1 MNTDIIP
8 EGDDAPPAR
17 NGASDEA
24 NRPMP
29 LPSNPQT
36 ILLLG
41 IFLLLLFFTL
51 QLASA
56 VVVPIVFALILSLLL
71 RPVMR
76 GAARLHIPNPITALV
91 IIALFLGGVVQLGV
105 SLSGP
110 ASDWLAKAPRS
121 ISHIERRLDAIKKP
135 SKALMAASKRL
146 DQMTETTAD
155 PNQKP
160 VRMAEPGLTSTL
172 FSGTRAMLV
181 SLGITI
187 VLLFFLLSAGDL
199 FLRRT
204 VELLPTLHNKKQV
217 VEISREIE
225 QHIAGYLATISL
237 MNVGVGVATGL
248 ACYFTGLSDPF
259 LWGTLA
265 FALNYI
271 PIIGPLFGIAGLVMA
286 GLLTFSNTVQAL
298 LPAGIYLMIH
308 LAEGQIIT
316 PMLLARRFVLNPVLV
331 ILSIIFW
338 YWMWG
343 VAGAFLAVPMLAA
356 FKLICDRITP
366 LMALG
371 HFLGGETR
379 G

>member
-1 MNTDIIP
+1 MSTDEIP
-8 EGDDAPPAR
+8 AGDTAPDDADHAV
-17 NGASDEA
+17 
-24 NRPMP
+24 RPMP
-29 LPSNPQT
+29 LPNNPQT

-51 QLASA
+51 QLAAA
-56 VVVPIVFALILSLLL
+56 VIVPVVFAFILSLLL

-76 GAARLHIPNPITALV
+76 VAAKAHIPNPITALI
-91 IIALFLGGVVQLGV
+91 IIALFFGGVVQLGY

-110 ASDWLAKAPRS
+110 AAEWLAKAPRS
-121 ISHIERRLDAIKKP
+121 ISHLERRLDAIKKP
-135 SKALMAASKRL
+135 GKALMAASKRL
-146 DQMTETTAD
+146 DQITETSTN

-160 VRMAEPGLTSTL
+160 VHVAEPGLSSTL

-181 SLGITI
+181 SFGVTI

-199 FLRRT
+199 FLRRA
-204 VELLPTLHNKKQV
+204 VEVLPSLHNKKQM

-225 QHIAGYLATISL
+225 QHIAGYLTTISL
-237 MNVGVGVATGL
+237 MNLGVGIMTGL
-248 ACYFTGLSDPF
+248 GCYFTGLSDPI

-271 PIIGPLFGIAGLVMA
+271 PIIGPLFGMAGLAMV
-286 GLLTFSNTVQAL
+286 GLLTFPTTVQAL
-298 LPAGIYLMIH
+298 LPAGIYLMVH

-343 VAGAFLAVPMLAA
+343 VAGAFLAVPMLAVT
-356 FKLICDRITP
+356 KLICDRITP

-379 G
+379 T

>member
-1 MNTDIIP
+1 MSTDEIP
-8 EGDDAPPAR
+8 IGDETP
-17 NGASDEA
+17 DEA
-24 NRPMP
+24 DRTARPMP

-51 QLASA
+51 QLAA
-56 VVVPIVFALILSLLL
+56 AIIVPIVFALILSLLL

-76 GAARLHIPNPITALV
+76 MAAKAHIPNPITALI
-91 IIALFLGGVVQLGV
+91 IIAMFFGGVVQLGY

-110 ASDWLAKAPRS
+110 ATEWLAKAPRS
-121 ISHIERRLDAIKKP
+121 ISHLERRLDAIKKP
-135 SKALMAASKRL
+135 GKAFIAASKRL
-146 DQMTETTAD
+146 DQITETA
-155 PNQKP
+155 PSNPGQKP
-160 VRMAEPGLTSTL
+160 VHVAEPSLSSTL
-172 FSGTRAMLV
+172 FTSTRAMLV
-181 SLGITI
+181 SFGITI

-204 VELLPTLHNKKQV
+204 VEVLPSLHNKKQM

-225 QHIAGYLATISL
+225 QHIAGYLATISM
-237 MNVGVGVATGL
+237 MNLGVGIMTGL
-248 ACYFTGLSDPF
+248 GCYFTGLSDPI

-271 PIIGPLFGIAGLVMA
+271 PIIGPLFGMAGLAMV
-286 GLLTFSNTVQAL
+286 GLLTFPTTVQAL
-298 LPAGIYLMIH
+298 LPAGIYLMVH

-343 VAGAFLAVPMLAA
+343 VAGAFLAVPMLAVT
-356 FKLICDRITP
+356 KLISDRITP

-371 HFLGGETR
+371 HFLGGEAR
-379 G
+379 N

>member
-1 MNTDIIP
+1 M
-8 EGDDAPPAR
+8 
-17 NGASDEA
+17 DEE
-24 NRPMP
+24 NPSMP
-29 LPSNPQT
+29 LPRNLQT

-56 VVVPIVFALILSLLL
+56 VIVPIVFAFILSLLL

-76 GAARLHIPNPITALV
+76 GAARMHIPNPITALV
-91 IIALFLGGVVQLGV
+91 IIALFLGGVVQLGI

-110 ASDWLAKAPRS
+110 ANVWLTKAPRS
-121 ISHIERRLDAIKKP
+121 ISHLERRLDAIKKP
-135 SKALMAASKRL
+135 GQAIMAASKRL
-146 DQMTETTAD
+146 DQITETSSDTS
-155 PNQKP
+155 QKP
-160 VRMAEPGLTSTL
+160 VRVAEPGLSSTL
-172 FSGTRAMLV
+172 FSGTRAILV

-204 VELLPTLHNKKQV
+204 VEVLPTLHNKKQV

-237 MNVGVGVATGL
+237 MNIGVGVMTGL
-248 ACYFTGLSDPF
+248 ACYFSGLADPV

-271 PIIGPLFGIAGLVMA
+271 PIIGPLFGIAGLVMV
-286 GLLTFSNTVQAL
+286 GLLTFSNTVHAL

-308 LAEGQIIT
+308 LSEGQIIT

-356 FKLICDRITP
+356 TKLICDRITP

-379 G
+379 T